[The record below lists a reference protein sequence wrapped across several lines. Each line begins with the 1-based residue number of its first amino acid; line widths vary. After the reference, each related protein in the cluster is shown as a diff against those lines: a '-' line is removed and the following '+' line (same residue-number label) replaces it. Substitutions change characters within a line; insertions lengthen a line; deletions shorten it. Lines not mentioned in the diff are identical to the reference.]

1 MRPIQ
6 TRLAIGLLLASLL
19 CFLPRVCHS
28 QPSTGLTTD
37 DGLALIHAVR
47 AVATPDYRFVPTPKA
62 PALDRP
68 DKRTLIVTLYD
79 NGPSAFQSETSAATL
94 REAAT
99 QAGGQLL
106 KTLGGD
112 AKSKSLMQRGRIC
125 VDVVLASER
134 IASTDR
140 FKVGSNLKIGHE
152 GLSYKVKGE
161 KVWLTPIALLRQS
174 RELDILKAACI
185 ERKIK
190 PPPRTVQMRR
200 LSTYSAVEVRAGGVA
215 VELVNGNTLLP
226 PKPSAADIA
235 RAAFDASLWLV
246 SAQHDDGSFVLSY
259 SPTRDKMDV
268 YHDYDV
274 EAHIRATLAL
284 TEIYLATRRQTFQKA
299 RAKALKHVG
308 KYLQSYPRLGLIYV
322 HQPKRGVNDSV
333 RIRRK
338 TEDEAVATALLLTT
352 LCSDVLHQK
361 RPTADGDMRQ
371 LGNYLCTLV
380 DDEGGMHPNLES
392 ALRNEE
398 GHARIITGGAYAE
411 AIIALCL
418 LERISPR
425 ERVRK
430 TIERLVTYATA
441 FRESTPPGVPRTI
454 EALGQA
460 YIVTQ
465 KPKLG
470 KSAFELGLLVLRAQL
485 WGKTAKAPDEV
496 GGFPEADQT
505 PQTFSVAQ
513 ALSAMSASYHL
524 GRSIKL
530 EAPKAHTV
538 FPVPVRFASAF
549 LMNMQFRRENS
560 FYLAKP
566 GIVRGGFR
574 KGTNDL
580 TLQVRTTADAI
591 SALLKARL
599 VVSELLQSKR
609 TKELTRP

>member
-1 MRPIQ
+1 VRPIQ
-6 TRLAIGLLLASLL
+6 TRLAIGLMASLL

-28 QPSTGLTTD
+28 QPATGLTTD

-62 PALDRP
+62 PALDQP

-99 QAGGQLL
+99 QAGDLLL
-106 KTLGGD
+106 KALGGD
-112 AKSKSLMQRGRIC
+112 AKGKSLMQRGRIC
-125 VDVVLASER
+125 VDVVLASEP

-140 FKVGSNLKIGHE
+140 FQVGSSIKIGRE
-152 GLSYKVKGE
+152 GISYKIKGN
-161 KVWLTPIALLRQS
+161 KAWLTPIALLRQS
-174 RELDILKAACI
+174 RELDILKSACL

-190 PPPRTVQMRR
+190 PPPRKVQMRSLR
-200 LSTYSAVEVRAGGVA
+200 TYSVVEIRAGGVA
-215 VELVNGNTLLP
+215 SELVNGNTLLP
-226 PKPSAADIA
+226 PKPSPADIA

-246 SAQHDDGSFVLSY
+246 GAQRDDGSFIISY
-259 SPTRDKMDV
+259 SPTRDKMDIH
-268 YHDYDV
+268 HDYDV

-284 TEIYLATRRQTFQKA
+284 TEIYMATRRQQFQKA

-308 KYLQSYPRLGLIYV
+308 KYLQSHPRLGLLYV
-322 HQPKRGVNDSV
+322 HQPKRGISGNT
-333 RIRRK
+333 RLRRK
-338 TEDEAVATALLLTT
+338 MEDDPVSTALLLTT
-352 LCSDVLHQK
+352 LCSAILRQK

-371 LGNYLCTLV
+371 LGNYLCKLV
-380 DDEGGMHPNLES
+380 DNEGGMHPSLES
-392 ALRNEE
+392 ALRNEK
-398 GHARIITGGAYAE
+398 GHARIVTGVAYAE

-425 ERVRK
+425 EHVRK
-430 TIERLVTYATA
+430 TIERLVAYATA
-441 FRESTPPGVPRTI
+441 FREASPPAVPRTI

-460 YIVTQ
+460 YIVTR

-470 KSAFELGLLVLRAQL
+470 QSAFELGLLLLRAQL
-485 WGKTAKAPDEV
+485 WKKTAKFPDEM

-513 ALSAMSASYHL
+513 ALSAMSTAYHL

-530 EAPKAHTV
+530 EAPKTHTV

-549 LMNMQFRRENS
+549 IMNMQFRRENS
-560 FYLAKP
+560 FYLARP
-566 GIVRGGFR
+566 GISRGGFR

-599 VVSELLQSKR
+599 VVSELVQSRKDR
-609 TKELTRP
+609 ELTRP